1 MGFGSGDDPLRC
13 RKLLTRAALLGG
25 AQAARTFCTADHLA
39 GQKDKDAVRCPAPP
53 PPPDAKQSSNSTV
66 RPRRAPAP
74 AAKCAGVR
82 AALQEASARSKLTAA
97 ISEARTAIHH
107 SKSDYLAG
115 GNEHIWQDA
124 MDSYAD
130 AMDSFGEPRPTQP
143 RPARARLTGRCAAA
157 GALSPLLPQDESADF
172 EAQIADLSVAY
183 SNLSVEDPRWRIKS
197 T

>member
-1 MGFGSGDDPLRC
+1 MPQ
-13 RKLLTRAALLGG
+13 TANAGG
-25 AQAARTFCTADHLA
+25 AAWGGAGRADLLHGGPPGGAEGQGRGALPCPPSPARRKAILEQHS
-39 GQKDKDAVRCPAPP
+39 APP
-53 PPPDAKQSSNSTV
+53 PCPG
-66 RPRRAPAP
+66 P